1 MSPICPRCGG
11 ELKEV
16 VIFAWK
22 HTYADQEESCGGK
35 DGPRQPGKEDS
46 YGRAASES
54 SGAANN
60 RPVPANPAQASRER
74 IPPTPAPGVLYQCRQ
89 CGQFKAPWQGALC
102 KPCWSLEEEKV
113 EERERTLR
121 GYERS

>member
-22 HTYADQEESCGGK
+22 HLYADMEENCGGK
-35 DGPRQPGKEDS
+35 DVAWPKEHAELPAEPRHIH
-46 YGRAASES
+46 
-54 SGAANN
+54 
-60 RPVPANPAQASRER
+60 ANPARAVGNASL
-74 IPPTPAPGVLYQCRQ
+74 PTAPAPGVLYQCRQ
-89 CGQFKAPWQGALC
+89 CGAFKAPWQGALC